1 VTLCPAIMIWKF
13 GCPKTGKGFAL
24 KLGQT
29 WRVVF
34 DAHCSNGGR
43 MNTEFSTACKELGFD
58 VRPSANG
65 GYVFGK
71 VKK

>member
-1 VTLCPAIMIWKF
+1 MYTDLEIWLSENRKKF
-13 GCPKTGKGFAL
+13 RAQTI
-24 KLGQT
+24 GQT